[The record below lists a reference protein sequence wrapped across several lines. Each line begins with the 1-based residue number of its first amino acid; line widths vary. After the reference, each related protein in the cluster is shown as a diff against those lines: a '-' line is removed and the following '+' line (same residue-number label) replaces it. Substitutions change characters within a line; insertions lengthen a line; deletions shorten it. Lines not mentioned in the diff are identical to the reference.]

1 MFPLSPPA
9 PQKRLL
15 HRDPPDQHTSHWL
28 WLGWRGCCRL
38 EEPVFS
44 GQLNPSSASRSPNR
58 FPGGWKGHCVPFHV
72 GSDTGGE
79 SGASWGGETRP
90 KSANGTVP
98 HGGKARGP
106 RATSPRG
113 HKLAREQDY
122 APLCHRVHCGPP
134 APSPKGPQ
142 RPGQLLAQSQHCHP
156 PLCKGTAAW
165 AFLPHSPVFP
175 LPHPSALPISK
186 PGPPFLPFRICLQSV
201 SPML

>member
-90 KSANGTVP
+90 KSAKFMSVRINCFQTPVIDIL
-98 HGGKARGP
+98 
-106 RATSPRG
+106 TSS
-113 HKLAREQDY
+113 HKSQMCLMVSRIVNPFQKFSVDFA
-122 APLCHRVHCGPP
+122 
-134 APSPKGPQ
+134 
-142 RPGQLLAQSQHCHP
+142 QLLWKNCY
-156 PLCKGTAAW
+156 LC
-165 AFLPHSPVFP
+165 
-175 LPHPSALPISK
+175 
-186 PGPPFLPFRICLQSV
+186 QQ
-201 SPML
+201 